1 MDNITKEELKK
12 LIEKNYMISNII
24 DIEQLLRAV
33 VLGDQTMLS
42 NMKTAYLAM
51 LADCQERLDNI
62 DKASNEEFKKIVDKY
77 KPIVFKKLDKELD
90 HKISFKNRI
99 KNFFR
104 RGKN

>member
-1 MDNITKEELKK
+1 MDKDELKQSIK
-12 LIEKNYMISNII
+12 SCYKISNII
-24 DIEQLLRAV
+24 DLEQLLKAV

-42 NMKTAYLAM
+42 NMKTAYLAL
-51 LADCQERLDNI
+51 LADCQERLDNV
-62 DKASNEEFKKIVDKY
+62 DKASNEEFKKMVKEY
-77 KPIVFKKLDKELD
+77 KPIVFKRLNEELE